1 MPADVGSVE
10 LSVVVPFHDAGPHL
24 AQQLSALAR
33 QEFDGGWEVMAVDDA
48 SSDGSRRIAESFSD
62 RLNLRVIATSRR
74 RGQAHARN
82 LGARAAAGEK
92 LLFVDADDEVAPG
105 YLAAMSKALEAQELV
120 AARLDHETLNPT
132 WVRSAYGLHWQ
143 QTGVDAYF
151 RFLPFAGG
159 CALGVSRRVFESVG
173 GFREELSP
181 AEDVAF
187 SWDVQLA
194 GTALHFVADA
204 VLRYRYRDTLCGLF
218 RQTRRQGSVTPLL
231 YKRYREMGME
241 RRIALTAWLNVL
253 GAASRARTKADLA
266 PVIVQLGYRV
276 GRLAGSV
283 RYRVLYL

>member
-10 LSVVVPFHDAGPHL
+10 LSVVVAFHDAAPHL

-33 QEFDGGWEVMAVDDA
+33 QGFDGGWEVIAVDDA
-48 SSDGSRRIAESFSD
+48 SSDGSRRIAEGFSD
-62 RLNLRVIATSRR
+62 RLNLRVIATSGR
-74 RGQAHARN
+74 RGQAHALN

-105 YLAAMSKALEAQELV
+105 YLAAMSKALEVHEFV
-120 AARLDHETLNPT
+120 TARLDHETLNPI
-132 WVRSAYGLHWQ
+132 WVRSAYGSRWQ
-143 QTGVDAYF
+143 QTGVDTYF
-151 RFLPFAGG
+151 GFLPFASG
-159 CALGVSRRVFESVG
+159 CALGVSRRVFEDVG

-181 AEDVAF
+181 AHDVAF

-204 VLRYRYRDTLCGLF
+204 VLRYRYRDSLSGLF

-241 RRIALTAWLNVL
+241 RRVALTAWLNVV

-266 PVIVQLGYRV
+266 AVMVQIGYRV
-276 GRLAGSV
+276 GRLAGSL
-283 RYRVLYL
+283 RHRVIYL

>member
-1 MPADVGSVE
+1 MPEDVGSVE
-10 LSVVVPFHDAGPHL
+10 LSVVVSFHDAAPHL

-33 QEFDGGWEVMAVDDA
+33 QEFDGGWEVIAVDDA
-48 SSDGSRRIAESFSD
+48 SSDGSRRIAERFSD

-74 RGQAHARN
+74 RGLAYARN
-82 LGARAAAGEK
+82 FGARVAAGDK

-105 YLAAMSKALEAQELV
+105 YLAAMSKALEAHEFV
-120 AARLDHETLNPT
+120 AARLDHEALNPI
-132 WVRSAYGLHWQ
+132 WVRSAYGFHWQ
-143 QTGVDAYF
+143 LTGVDALF
-151 RFLPFAGG
+151 GFLPSASG
-159 CALGVSRRVFESVG
+159 CALGVSRRVFEFVR
-173 GFREELSP
+173 GFREELSG

-204 VLRYRYRDTLCGLF
+204 VLRYRYRDTLSGLF

-241 RRIALTAWLNVL
+241 RRIALTAWLNLLV
-253 GAASRARTKADLA
+253 AALRARTKADLA